1 MVWVILLVLV
11 LVIVMV
17 MVLVIVM
24 VMVIVIVI
32 VIVICMVL
40 VDMCRRFHQSLSGLS
55 VDVLPPAWVR
65 DRPSTDNPERRLA

>member
-24 VMVIVIVI
+24 VMVIVI